1 MEISKAMRL
10 SSGLMAGL
18 LVAGWLTAGCDSA
31 NNSTGSAEP
40 TPGPS
45 TPPSD
50 APTQPVPPTSAEC
63 DGSRAQ
69 WAVGQK
75 ASDDLLERA
84 RIDAGAK
91 TARYLRPNQAVT
103 LEYAAWRL
111 NLGLDEQDVVKTVS
125 CG

>member
-1 MEISKAMRL
+1 MTMRL
-10 SSGLMAGL
+10 PTGLIAGL
-18 LVAGWLTAGCDSA
+18 LVMGWLTAGCDSA
-31 NNSTGSAEP
+31 SNSAGSAAP

-45 TPPSD
+45 APPSD
-50 APTQPVPPTSAEC
+50 STTPPTSAEC
-63 DGSRAQ
+63 EVSRAQ
-69 WAVGQK
+69 WAIGQK

-84 RIDAGAK
+84 RVDAGAK
-91 TARYLRPNQAVT
+91 TARFLRPNQAVT